1 RAPRDLKP
9 PGRNQRGLAESY
21 LILKSEVAERF
32 LHSGTAKTAV
42 PPVEMTSFRWWRTWK
57 KPNFAEVSLF
67 ARRKDGPGGG
77 SRTHTGSDP
86 RQILSLLRLPV
97 PPLRENYTENSMSG
111 VWGKGAAWKR
121 GQFGVWE
128 LATAFAVGTLRSSDR
143 LGGVVASGKAA
154 ARRRTPK
161 KEEPKT
167 QTHSVPRAPGTILM
181 LSRPLGTLSS

>member
-1 RAPRDLKP
+1 RAPRDLNP

-111 VWGKGAAWKR
+111 VWGKGARW
-121 GQFGVWE
+121 
-128 LATAFAVGTLRSSDR
+128 
-143 LGGVVASGKAA
+143 
-154 ARRRTPK
+154 ARRRCARASGAAIPPLRGPTRQKAARK
-161 KEEPKT
+161 KQSGRSGRDDNSGLGRKSGGEPPQSKRRD
-167 QTHSVPRAPGTILM
+167 PRPRHTFRAWGTR
-181 LSRPLGTLSS
+181 SG